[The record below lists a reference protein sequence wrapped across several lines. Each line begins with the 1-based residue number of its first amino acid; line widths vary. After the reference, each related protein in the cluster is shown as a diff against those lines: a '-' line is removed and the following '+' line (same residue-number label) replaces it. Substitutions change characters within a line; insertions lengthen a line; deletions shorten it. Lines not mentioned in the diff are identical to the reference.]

1 MSQDPRIQRPVLS
14 NRLVADGAWALH
26 TRPVSVLRIRFTNL
40 RCRDVGVKEDPLL
53 VHATRLVNELEA
65 ISSRDVQQVF
75 GLPLNLSQKLL
86 EMLLYRDLIQPS
98 SKRKSRLSGRQT
110 GFLFE
115 SDPDEERR
123 HRQDSEFDQLFEL
136 TESGQL
142 AATQG
147 EIRPIVPKNITLHM
161 IEETGEFLPLDSIL
175 EQTKGWEEPEWK
187 KTRARAISSVA
198 SWFEGDER
206 ISRRVDDSIEGV
218 SLKETVRRDDFGIE
232 QEKWPAT
239 KIQSWE
245 KALVPGIWASTVL
258 KDQPSLDLSK
268 ANSATEWIQSSK
280 GSWSWDSDGLSG
292 KIVMVPFRS
301 GSHKPRLHQNM
312 ISIEV
317 DSHEHRD
324 LPDTTQ
330 PKPHRIRIS
339 LSGESEVEVLVRPL
353 PTQKK
358 IAEWCNDMVDAQMR
372 KLPEGSLGRPEVD
385 EVVNSLRASAVAL
398 WSDSDNQ
405 TKAWH
410 NALMANIDSVALDSI
425 LARYRKEGEWE
436 LQYRIDEKEVFQN
449 AD

>member
-1 MSQDPRIQRPVLS
+1 MSRDPRIQRPVLS

-26 TRPVSVLRIRFTNL
+26 TRPVSILRIRFTDL

-53 VHATRLVNELEA
+53 VHATRLANELEA

-86 EMLLYRDLIQPS
+86 DMLLYRDLIQPS

-115 SDPDEERR
+115 TDPDEERR

-187 KTRARAISSVA
+187 KTRAQAISSVA

-292 KIVMVPFRS
+292 KIVVVPFRS

-330 PKPHRIRIS
+330 PKPHRISIS

-385 EVVNSLRASAVAL
+385 EVVNSLRDSAVAL
-398 WSDSDNQ
+398 WSDPDNQ

-410 NALMANIDSVALDSI
+410 NTLMANIDSMDLDSV

>member
-1 MSQDPRIQRPVLS
+1 MSKDPRVQRPVLS

-40 RCRDVGVKEDPLL
+40 RCRDIGVKEDPLL
-53 VHATRLVNELEA
+53 VHATRLANELEA

-98 SKRKSRLSGRQT
+98 SKRKSRLDGRRV

-115 SDPDEERR
+115 TDADEERR
-123 HRQDSEFDQLFEL
+123 HPKNTEFDQLFEL

-147 EIRPIVPKNITLHM
+147 EIRPIVPKNITLFM
-161 IEETGEFLPLDSIL
+161 IEETGEFLPMDTTLVK
-175 EQTKGWEEPEWK
+175 TKGWEEPEWK
-187 KTRARAISSVA
+187 NTKRESISSVA
-198 SWFEGDER
+198 SWFEADQR
-206 ISRRVDDSIEGV
+206 NSRRVDDSIEGV

-232 QEKWPAT
+232 HEKWPAT

-268 ANSATEWIQSSK
+268 ADSARGWIQSSK
-280 GSWSWDSDGLSG
+280 GSWSWKSDGLSG
-292 KIVMVPFRS
+292 KIVEVPFRS

-317 DSHEHRD
+317 DSHDHRD
-324 LPDTTQ
+324 LPDIAQ
-330 PKPHRIRIS
+330 PKPHRVRIS

-358 IAEWCNDMVDAQMR
+358 IAEWCNEMVDTQMR

-385 EVVNSLRASAVAL
+385 EVVKSLRASAVAL
-398 WSDSDNQ
+398 WSDPDNQ
-405 TKAWH
+405 TKSWH
-410 NALMANIDSVALDSI
+410 SALMANIDSLSLDSV

>member
-1 MSQDPRIQRPVLS
+1 MSKDPRIQRPVLS
-14 NRLVADGAWALH
+14 NRLVSDGAWALH
-26 TRPVSVLRIRFTNL
+26 TRPVTVIRIRFTNL

-53 VHATRLVNELEA
+53 VHATRLANELEA

-98 SKRKSRLSGRQT
+98 SKRNSRLSGRQT

-115 SDPDEERR
+115 TDPDEERR
-123 HRQDSEFDQLFEL
+123 HRQNTEFDQLFEL

-161 IEETGEFLPLDSIL
+161 IEETGEFLPLDPKL
-175 EQTKGWEEPEWK
+175 GQTKGWEGPEWK
-187 KTRARAISSVA
+187 KTKAQAISSVA
-198 SWFEGDER
+198 TWFEGDQR
-206 ISRRVDDSIEGV
+206 NSRRVDDSIEGV

-239 KIQSWE
+239 KIQTIE
-245 KALVPGIWASTVL
+245 KAQVPGIWASTVL
-258 KDQPSLDLSK
+258 RDQPSLDLAK
-268 ANSATEWIQSSK
+268 AISTTAWIQSSK
-280 GSWSWDSDGLSG
+280 GSWMWNSNDLSG
-292 KIVMVPFRS
+292 KITVVPFRS
-301 GSHKPRLHQNM
+301 GSHKPRLHQNG

-324 LPDTTQ
+324 LPEITQ
-330 PKPHRIRIS
+330 PKPHRVRIP
-339 LSGESEVEVLVRPL
+339 LSGEAEVEALVRPL
-353 PTQKK
+353 PAQKK

-372 KLPEGSLGRPEVD
+372 KLPQGSLGRPEVD
-385 EVVNSLRASAVAL
+385 EVVNSLRASALAL
-398 WSDSDNQ
+398 WSDPDNQ

-410 NALMANIDSVALDSI
+410 NALMANIDSVDLDSV

>member
-1 MSQDPRIQRPVLS
+1 
-14 NRLVADGAWALH
+14 
-26 TRPVSVLRIRFTNL
+26 
-40 RCRDVGVKEDPLL
+40 
-53 VHATRLVNELEA
+53 
-65 ISSRDVQQVF
+65 
-75 GLPLNLSQKLL
+75 
-86 EMLLYRDLIQPS
+86 
-98 SKRKSRLSGRQT
+98 
-110 GFLFE
+110 
-115 SDPDEERR
+115 
-123 HRQDSEFDQLFEL
+123 
-136 TESGQL
+136 
-142 AATQG
+142 
-147 EIRPIVPKNITLHM
+147 
-161 IEETGEFLPLDSIL
+161 
-175 EQTKGWEEPEWK
+175 
-187 KTRARAISSVA
+187 
-198 SWFEGDER
+198 
-206 ISRRVDDSIEGV
+206 V

-292 KIVMVPFRS
+292 KIVVVPFRS

-317 DSHEHRD
+317 ESHEHRD
-324 LPDTTQ
+324 LPDTTL

-398 WSDSDNQ
+398 WSDPDNQ

-410 NALMANIDSVALDSI
+410 NALMANIDSVALDSV

-436 LQYRIDEKEVFQN
+436 LQYRIDEKEVFKN

>member
-26 TRPVSVLRIRFTNL
+26 TRPVTVLRFRFSDL

-53 VHATRLVNELEA
+53 VHATRLADELEA

-115 SDPDEERR
+115 TDPDEERR

-175 EQTKGWEEPEWK
+175 AQTKGWEEPEWK
-187 KTRARAISSVA
+187 KTRAPAISSVA
-198 SWFEGDER
+198 SWFEGDQR
-206 ISRRVDDSIEGV
+206 TSRRVDDSIEGV

-239 KIQSWE
+239 KIQSCE
-245 KALVPGIWASTVL
+245 KALVLGIWASTIL
-258 KDQPSLDLSK
+258 KNEPNLDLAK
-268 ANSATEWIQSSK
+268 ANSTTDLIQSSK
-280 GSWSWDSDGLSG
+280 GSWSRNSNGLSG
-292 KIVMVPFRS
+292 KITVVPFRN
-301 GSHKPRLHQNM
+301 GSHKPRLHKKM

-317 DSHEHRD
+317 ESHEHRD
-324 LPDTTQ
+324 LPSITH
-330 PKPHRIRIS
+330 PKPHRIRIP
-339 LSGESEVEVLVRPL
+339 LSDMSEVEALVRL
-353 PTQKK
+353 IPTEKK
-358 IAEWCNDMVDAQMR
+358 IAEWCNDMVDNQMR
-372 KLPEGSLGRPEVD
+372 KLPEGSLGRPQVNDLVD
-385 EVVNSLRASAVAL
+385 SLRTSAIAL
-398 WSDSDNQ
+398 WSDPANQ
-405 TKAWH
+405 TKSWH
-410 NALMANIDSVALDSI
+410 KALIANLDSLNLDSVLD
-425 LARYRKEGEWE
+425 RYRNEGEWE
-436 LQYRIDEKEVFQN
+436 LQYRLDEQEVFQN